1 MLLHAIQPNFSG
13 GEVSPHLQPRVDAQS
28 YGSWLKT
35 ACNFFVHP
43 QGGAS
48 NRPGTAYVN
57 TAKYADKKCR
67 LIPFVLSE
75 EEAYVL
81 EVGHQY
87 LRVHARAGTLL
98 KDGVIYE
105 IASPYGENDVGEL
118 NYVQYDQTLFLVHPD
133 HHPKK
138 LTRGADGYFTLQ
150 DMSIQDGPFMLANTD
165 ENKKVR
171 LVSKSDAV
179 VSSGV
184 KATLAFLPISYPNYF
199 VQVFW
204 KGQRF
209 YDAMSYG
216 FNIGEVVG
224 AFNSTFG
231 STGCAAYNQGGVL
244 RIESPLA
251 TGGDYN
257 GAELVIHYRTGLVLP
272 PKLVVTQTM
281 SGGCNAGTV
290 ISSGQTKLYLES
302 DFDAFRPGQAGALFA
317 LNHRIESPYES
328 GTLGYE
334 GVSKVIKS
342 GGDWRLR
349 TTGSWYGEIVLESSE
364 DNSVWEKVKHFTKA
378 QNEDNLNT
386 LGNLELS
393 AKMHYLRIRCL
404 GISGEMG
411 YVLQADAFSQEGIVK
426 LESYV
431 GPRQMLVSVR
441 RQPGGEAEEWTSDWA
456 EGSFSPEAGYPC
468 CVFFYQD
475 RLGFA
480 GSKKEPQTIWF
491 SKTGEYEDFG
501 YLRTLEDSDAISLN
515 LSSKKLNA
523 INSVAVG
530 AKLLIFTA
538 GSEWSLSCA
547 GALTPYNIEIAQE
560 GERGASRVPPL
571 VVGSRTLYV
580 QSRGGVL
587 RDFFYEYSSNSY
599 TGRDLT
605 LRAKHLFFNK
615 EIKELSYQQE
625 PDNLIWCVLDDGSLL
640 TLTYLAEEDL
650 FAWTRHESEGSFLSV
665 CSIPSRGF
673 DETWFL
679 VRRGEQCFV
688 ERLLARL
695 TSKEPE
701 DQVYLDCSVSK
712 KSTQP
717 FSVIDGLAHLEG
729 LKVDVLADGTPL
741 AGKTVTDGKIVLPN
755 PVHTAHAGLPYAA
768 VLQTLPV
775 EFNLGDG
782 TAQDRKRRLVQV
794 TLKMLDSR
802 GGKVGA
808 EDGKLDELIA
818 RQAGSYGAPAPL
830 QTRDFKKV
838 FSSSHSYFPS
848 VTFRQ
853 DEPLPVT
860 LLAVITQVC

>member
-1 MLLHAIQPNFSG
+1 MLIHAIQPNFSG

-35 ACNFFVHP
+35 ASNFFVHP

-48 NRPGTAYVN
+48 NRPGMAYVN
-57 TAKYADKKCR
+57 TAKYAAKNCR

-81 EVGHQY
+81 EAGHQY
-87 LRVHARAGTLL
+87 IRVHARAGTLL
-98 KDGVIYE
+98 QNGEIYE
-105 IASPYGENDVGEL
+105 ISSPYGENDVGAI

-133 HHPKK
+133 FHPKK
-138 LTRGADGYFTLQ
+138 LTRNEDGYFTLE
-150 DMSIQDGPFMLANTD
+150 DMSIKDGPFMLANTD

-171 LVSKSDAV
+171 LISKSDTV
-179 VSSGV
+179 LSTGV
-184 KATLAFLPISYPNYF
+184 KATLAFLPISYANYF

-204 KGQRF
+204 RGQRF
-209 YDAMSYG
+209 YDPGAYG
-216 FNIGEVVG
+216 FNVAEVVA
-224 AFNSTFG
+224 AFNAAYG
-231 STGCAAYNQGGVL
+231 SAGCVAYNQGGVL
-244 RIESPLA
+244 RIESPQA

-257 GAELVIHYRTGLVLP
+257 GAELTIHYRSGLVSA
-272 PKLVVTQTM
+272 PKLIVTQTM
-281 SGGCNAGTV
+281 SGGCNAGEV
-290 ISSGQTKLYLES
+290 ISQGQTKLYLES
-302 DFDAFRPGQAGALFA
+302 DFDAFRPGQAGGLFA
-317 LNHRIESPYES
+317 LTHRIESPYES

-334 GVSKVIKS
+334 GVSKVIKT

-349 TTGSWYGEIVLESSE
+349 TTGAWYGEIVLESSE

-393 AKMHYLRIRCL
+393 AKMRWLRVRCL

-411 YVLQADAFSQEGIVK
+411 YVLQADAFSQEGVIK

-431 GPRQMLVSVR
+431 GPRQMLVSVQ
-441 RQPGGEAEEWTSDWA
+441 RQPGETEAWTSDWA
-456 EGSFSPEAGYPC
+456 EGSFNPEAGYPC

-480 GSKKEPQTIWF
+480 GSKKEPQTVWF

-530 AKLLIFTA
+530 AKLLLFTA

-547 GALTPYNIEIAQE
+547 GALTPYNIEVAQE

-587 RDFFYEYSSNSY
+587 RDFFYEYSSASY

-650 FAWTRHESEGSFLSV
+650 FAWTRQESEGSFLSV
-665 CSIPSRGF
+665 CSIPSRGY

-679 VRRGEQCFV
+679 TQRGEKRFI
-688 ERLLARL
+688 ERLLPRL

-701 DQVYLDCSVSK
+701 DQVFLDCSVSK
-712 KSTQP
+712 KNTQS
-717 FSVIDGLAHLEG
+717 FSIVEGLEHLEG
-729 LKVDVLADGTPL
+729 QKVDVLADGTPL
-741 AGKTVTDGKIVLPN
+741 KGLNVENGRVVLPKA
-755 PVHTAHAGLPYAA
+755 VHTAHAGLPYRA

-775 EFNLGDG
+775 EFSLGDG
-782 TAQDRKRRLVQV
+782 TLQDRKRRLVQV

-818 RQAGSYGAPAPL
+818 QEAQTYGAPAPL

-838 FSSSHSYFPS
+838 FASSHSYFPS

-860 LLAVITQVC
+860 LLAVITQIC

>member
-1 MLLHAIQPNFSG
+1 MLLHAIQSNFSG
-13 GEVSPHLQPRVDAQS
+13 GEVSPHLYPRIDAPA

-57 TAKYADKKCR
+57 TAKYADKQCR

-81 EVGHQY
+81 EAGHEY

-98 KDGVIYE
+98 KDGAVYE
-105 IASPYGENDVGEL
+105 IPSPYAERDVARL

-133 HHPKK
+133 YYPKK
-138 LTRGADGYFTLQ
+138 LTRGADGYFTLE
-150 DMSIQDGPFMLANTD
+150 DVKIKDGPFMVANTLD
-165 ENKKVR
+165 GRKMR
-171 LVSKSDAV
+171 LVRKSETVLSA
-179 VSSGV
+179 GV
-184 KATLAFLPISYPNYF
+184 KATLSFLPISYPNYF

-204 KGQRF
+204 RGERF
-209 YDAMSYG
+209 YDPGGYG
-216 FNIGEVVG
+216 FNVAEVVQY
-224 AFNSTFG
+224 FNNAYG
-231 STGCAAYNQGGVL
+231 STGCKAYNQGGVL
-244 RIESPLA
+244 RIESPQA
-251 TGGDYN
+251 KGGDYN
-257 GAELVIHYRTGLVLP
+257 GSELTIHYRSGLIAP
-272 PKLVVTQTM
+272 PKLIVTQTL
-281 SGGCNAGTV
+281 SGGCNAGEV
-290 ISSGQTKLYLES
+290 ISQGESKLYLEAN
-302 DFDAFRPGQAGALFA
+302 FDAFRPGHAGALWA

-334 GVSKVIKS
+334 GVSKVIKT

-349 TTGSWYGEIVLESSE
+349 TTGAWYGEIVLEASE
-364 DNSVWEKVKHFTKA
+364 DRTNWEKVKHFTKA

-386 LGNLELS
+386 LGNLALS
-393 AKMHYLRIRCL
+393 AKMHYLRVRCL

-431 GPRQMLVSVR
+431 SARQMLVSVE
-441 RQPGGEAEEWTSDWA
+441 RQPGDESAWTSDWA
-456 EGSFSPEAGYPC
+456 EGSFSPDAGYPC

-480 GSKKEPQTIWF
+480 GSRREPQTLWF

-501 YLRTLEDSDAISLN
+501 HLRTLEDSDAISLN

-530 AKLLIFTA
+530 AKLLVFTA

-547 GALTPYNIEIAQE
+547 GALTPYNIEVAQE
-560 GERGASRVPPL
+560 GERGASRVAPL

-587 RDFFYEYSSNSY
+587 RDFYYEYSSASY

-605 LRAKHLFFNK
+605 LRAKHLFFNR

-640 TLTYLAEEDL
+640 SLTYLAEEDL
-650 FAWTRHESEGSFLSV
+650 FAWTHHETQGTFLSV
-665 CSIPSRGF
+665 CSIPSRGY

-679 VRRGEQCFV
+679 TERDGRRYV
-688 ERLLARL
+688 ERLLPRL

-701 DQVYLDCSVSK
+701 DQVFLDASVSK
-712 KSTQP
+712 KNTQP
-717 FSVIDGLAHLEG
+717 FTEMDGLAHLEG
-729 LKVDVLADGTPL
+729 KEVLALADGSPL
-741 AGKTVTDGKIVLPN
+741 KGLCVRNGKVTLQRAVRTLH
-755 PVHTAHAGLPYAA
+755 VGLPYEA

-775 EFNLGDG
+775 EANPAEGAL
-782 TAQDRKRRLVQV
+782 ADRKRRLVQV
-794 TLKMLDSR
+794 TLKLLDSR
-802 GGKVGA
+802 GGRVGA
-808 EDGKLDELIA
+808 EDGKQDKLTTLT
-818 RQAGSYGAPAPL
+818 APYYDTPLPL
-830 QTRDFKKV
+830 QTHDVRKV

-853 DEPLPVT
+853 DEPFPVT
-860 LLAVITQVC
+860 VLALVTRVS